1 MIPGMGNLRQAMP
14 DGVDESRLGRVEAII
29 CSMTPRERRNHAL
42 INGSRRK
49 RIARGSG
56 TTVEEVNQLLRQF
69 VQMKKMLKV
78 MGGMSGG
85 KGRFGKQMKMMR
97 AMRQMEQRFR

>member
-1 MIPGMGNLRQAMP
+1 
-14 DGVDESRLGRVEAII
+14 
-29 CSMTPRERRNHAL
+29 MTPRERRNHAL